1 MAFALR
7 RCHGG
12 GVSLRLLSGVLL
24 GLIAACSALGQTYTL
39 STFAGGGRSASISV
53 AGVSVV
59 VSQAGLPDTAPSIAA
74 VTNGASNLTGAIA
87 PGEIIVVYG
96 LGLGPAQITQAHL
109 GDDGRFGTQLAG
121 TSVQFNGIPAP
132 MIYTWD
138 KQVAAVVPYTISG
151 STAQVT
157 VVYQGQTSAAVSV
170 PIASSA
176 PGIFTLDSTGK
187 GQAAAINQDGFT
199 SNTAASPAKVTDVI
213 SLYATGEGQ
222 TTPGG
227 VDGEPASVPLPHPN
241 LPVSVTIGG
250 QTVQPQY
257 AGGAPGEVAGVI
269 QINVEIPTGIQ
280 TGNAVPVVVQVGSVS
295 SQPGVTIA
303 VADPAAPLVARLDP
317 SSVHAGSA
325 AMTLDVTGSG
335 FQDNV
340 VCAAVCGLLCPARS
354 VITFDQTDVPTQFL
368 SPTQLQ
374 AVVPPNLLSTAR
386 SVSVTVKNPVVIQ
399 CQGTEN
405 LLSDPVPFT
414 IVP

>member
-138 KQVAAVVPYTISG
+138 KQVAAVGRKSDKLTLDFLKNRLVSMVDHG
-151 STAQVT
+151 VT
-157 VVYQGQTSAAVSV
+157 YHGRVGQRELAKAFL
-170 PIASSA
+170 ASSLWLYPTNFHETSCITA
-176 PGIFTLDSTGK
+176 MEA
-187 GQAAAINQDGFT
+187 QAAGVFAIT
-199 SNTAASPAKVTDVI
+199 SKLAA
-213 SLYATGEGQ
+213 
-222 TTPGG
+222 
-227 VDGEPASVPLPHPN
+227 LP
-241 LPVSVTIGG
+241 
-250 QTVQPQY
+250 
-257 AGGAPGEVAGVI
+257 E
-269 QINVEIPTGIQ
+269 
-280 TGNAVPVVVQVGSVS
+280 
-295 SQPGVTIA
+295 
-303 VADPAAPLVARLDP
+303 
-317 SSVHAGSA
+317 
-325 AMTLDVTGSG
+325 TLRMGHLID
-335 FQDNV
+335 
-340 VCAAVCGLLCPARS
+340 
-354 VITFDQTDVPTQFL
+354 
-368 SPTQLQ
+368 
-374 AVVPPNLLSTAR
+374 PPNTTAEYEAEFLDTIKCFLEAR
-386 SVSVTVKNPVVIQ
+386 QHTGYPSLQFNRKWVL
-399 CQGTEN
+399 EN
-405 LLSDPVPFT
+405 LSWQGVASEWDIMFDNWCEGNRHA
-414 IVP
+414 